1 MKNQMI
7 LYKSLLDDELR
18 TIESTYLLCTTF
30 IGGVP
35 LVTMLGINIA
45 LALSNSQR
53 KTHSEQRCANSRE
66 GVRLSYRKLEEDIP
80 PELVATLPSD
90 YILNTEE
97 WDINCG
103 MDLKLLL
110 QFVEALNWIHRR

>member
-1 MKNQMI
+1 VA
-7 LYKSLLDDELR
+7 
-18 TIESTYLLCTTF
+18 F
-30 IGGVP
+30 P
-35 LVTMLGINIA
+35 LVTRLGINIA

-53 KTHSEQRCANSRE
+53 KTHSQQRCANSRE
-66 GVRLSYRKLEEDIP
+66 GVRPSYRKLEEEIT
-80 PELVATLPSD
+80 PESVARLPSD

-97 WDINCG
+97 RDINCV